1 MWILGWAKCLISK
14 LHRQHLKAFRNTL
27 PSCVICISHRP
38 HTSPRF
44 NELKWIMDLC
54 CIWTWVALFLLLFLY
69 PCFSSKCLLF
79 KKYSTWWLC
88 HYRPHHMS
96 VHRLPL
102 AGLKASVFTG
112 FNAQRLFKGGWD
124 WIYEHLC
131 GANNIFS
138 RGYEMPFFIQGG
150 LSPPEFRR
158 AFLTGKKVPP
168 WKK

>member
-27 PSCVICISHRP
+27 PSCVICISHWP

-44 NELKWIMDLC
+44 NELKWIIDLC

-88 HYRPHHMS
+88 HYRPHHITCLCTDCHWLAWRLLYLQALMLKGYSKVDGIGSMS
-96 VHRLPL
+96 TSAVLI
-102 AGLKASVFTG
+102 T
-112 FNAQRLFKGGWD
+112 LFPGVMKC
-124 WIYEHLC
+124 LFSFR
-131 GANNIFS
+131 GA
-138 RGYEMPFFIQGG
+138 
-150 LSPPEFRR
+150 
-158 AFLTGKKVPP
+158 
-168 WKK
+168 